1 MDYHTLITNTLIGAD
16 VDAESKEI
24 VREKAA
30 SKKSKYNSTRA
41 FFDPD
46 DDFYEYIPLATTDA
60 EINSIMRYPPRPA
73 IPTAPRAM
81 LEYTAMMNDNS
92 YGWYHY
98 PTYNYYDNS
107 YPGCYVLQDLQYA
120 YMASLGSEAYNQGQV
135 TQTAQ
140 TEGMFW
146 M

>member
-1 MDYHTLITNTLIGAD
+1 MFVGTE
-16 VDAESKEI
+16 VDTEHKEI

-46 DDFYEYIPLATTDA
+46 DDFYEYIPLTTTDA

-140 TEGMFW
+140 TEGNHFLFPLNMDE
-146 M
+146 